1 MYLIFLAITT
11 IIIAFLATDIINI
24 NSNFENAFSQEGDS
38 EIPPLVEPDKNIT
51 IMNIDKKYQPKPMSI
66 LK

>member
-1 MYLIFLAITT
+1 MYLIFLATT
-11 IIIAFLATDIINI
+11 TTIIAFLATGIINI
-24 NSNFENAFSQEGDS
+24 NSNFENAFSQGDS

-51 IMNIDKKYQPKPMSI
+51 IMNIDKKHQPKPMSI